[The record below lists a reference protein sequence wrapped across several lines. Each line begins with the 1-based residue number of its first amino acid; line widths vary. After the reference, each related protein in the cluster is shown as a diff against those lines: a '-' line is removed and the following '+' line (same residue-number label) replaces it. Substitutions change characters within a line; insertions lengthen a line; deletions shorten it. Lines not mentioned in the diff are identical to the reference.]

1 MSPAVTT
8 PLPFLAE
15 RQRGLVV
22 AVHADGDVL
31 EVQQNLDDVFLQA
44 FERGVLVQHAV
55 DFDFD
60 DRAAGDRRQQ
70 HATQRVA
77 ERVAEA
83 TLHRLDHDLRAIGA
97 DAFDVNAARTQHI
110 GG

>member
-1 MSPAVTT
+1 MRIATS
-8 PLPFLAE
+8 LRFKK
-15 RQRGLVV
+15 
-22 AVHADGDVL
+22 
-31 EVQQNLDDVFLQA
+31 NLDDVFLQA
-44 FERGVLVQHAV
+44 FERRVLVQHAV

-60 DRAAGDRRQQ
+60 DRAARNRRQQ

-83 TLHRLDHDLRAIGA
+83 ALHRLDHDLRAIGA
-97 DAFDVNAARTQHI
+97 DAFYVNAARTQHV